1 MITAAA
7 DAAVHILAVTGC
19 TPILKLDTQR
29 ALYRRGGDDRALAEQ
44 LHELCGGA
52 VA

>member
-1 MITAAA
+1 L
-7 DAAVHILAVTGC
+7 V
-19 TPILKLDTQR
+19 PIEVRR
-29 ALYRRGGDDRALAEQ
+29 ALYRRGGDDQALAEL